1 MKKIGLFEA
10 KTRLSEICE
19 EVART
24 QIPVTITR
32 RGAALVMIEPVT
44 SPSLSM
50 KERREA
56 YVTAHGATER
66 DDAKDFK
73 PAKRS
78 REHSRFR
85 IRE

>member
-1 MKKIGLFEA
+1 MKTIGIFEA

-24 QIPVTITR
+24 HVPVTITR
-32 RGAALVMIEPVT
+32 RGTALVCIEPVT
-44 SPSLSM
+44 EQRLSM

-56 YVTAHGATER
+56 YVRTYGAVEN
-66 DDAKDFK
+66 DDTSDFK

-78 REHSRFR
+78 RERSTFGL
-85 IRE
+85 EE